1 MEFFLM
7 FVKLILGLIVIIAL
21 IALSVKLSSKK
32 ITNFTNKKYVRV
44 IDRIQIS
51 KDSYIVITK
60 IGDKGIVFVTSGNST
75 QKLEELTSEE
85 VTRIETEKRESIENV
100 SKEFDRYIKIVKEKA
115 SILLK
120 KKSKE
125 EKDEK

>member
-1 MEFFLM
+1 M

-100 SKEFDRYIKIVKEKA
+100 SKEFDRYTKIVKEKA

>member
-1 MEFFLM
+1 M

-100 SKEFDRYIKIVKEKA
+100 SKEFDRYTKIVKEKA
-115 SILLK
+115 SNLLK

>member
-1 MEFFLM
+1 M

-32 ITNFTNKKYVRV
+32 ITSFTNKKYVRV

-100 SKEFDRYIKIVKEKA
+100 SKEFDRYTKIVKEKA

>member
-1 MEFFLM
+1 M

-32 ITNFTNKKYVRV
+32 TTSFTNKKYVRV

-100 SKEFDRYIKIVKEKA
+100 SKEFDRYTKIVKEKA

>member
-100 SKEFDRYIKIVKEKA
+100 SKEFDRYTKIVKEKA

>member
-1 MEFFLM
+1 M